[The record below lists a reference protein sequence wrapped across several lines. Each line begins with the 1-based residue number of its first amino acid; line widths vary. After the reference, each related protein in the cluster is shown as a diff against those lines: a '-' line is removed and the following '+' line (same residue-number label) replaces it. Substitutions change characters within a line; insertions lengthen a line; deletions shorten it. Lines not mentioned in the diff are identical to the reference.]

1 MSREKMLALKSH
13 MINESS
19 TSFKT
24 LETFEEKLTLTRD
37 GWIIQCNGKQAILF
51 DNIMGIECMVELA
64 NQLGVT
70 PQEAWTIKNKL
81 LESWPQ
87 SLDDVRN
94 LFGGIVREDSNVKL
108 AILSLFSLKLKKRV
122 ERLMGIIIL
131 SPNSSGKSKFS
142 REILSPLKDHVLEFT
157 RLTGAFLER
166 YFSKQS
172 IDRKIL
178 YLQELGN
185 NVPFQLHL
193 TLSEGMIRLGCV
205 ERKDGEF
212 QPVEVIAE
220 GQPFLWATSVEWF
233 SSQDLLHRCL
243 ILNLDE
249 SEEQTEEIIKFQN
262 KLSMDPIYREKFE
275 RFGDGCVRIFRKL
288 WEDAPRDVDV
298 VVPYAEVLRE
308 NIKIL
313 RDVKLRRDWSKLL
326 SLLKASAILF
336 YKHRPKLRINNNE
349 IIVSTVDDLRE
360 VLPLFTTSFKTT
372 LKNVSEK
379 EEKIIECLKDGLSL
393 TIKEIAQKTG
403 LPSKT
408 VRYLID
414 QFLEPKGFVICNRD
428 IRPMTVELVKTPEL
442 YIDENLIKK
451 AEEAVNTFLSSYWN
465 FRLQEKTSGKGPTQ
479 EKELKEIPKIN
490 FRIGESFLDEN
501 KLILSSIT
509 KVENSKETIGEDGA
523 SLYLNVVRG
532 GYPT

>member
-1 MSREKMLALKSH
+1 MNHYNSASDLKP
-13 MINESS
+13 
-19 TSFKT
+19 
-24 LETFEEKLTLTRD
+24 LEAFEEKLTLTQD
-37 GWIIQCNGKQAILF
+37 GWVIQYNGKKGVLF
-51 DNIMGIECMVELA
+51 DDILSIESNTLLA
-64 NQLGVT
+64 EQLGIT
-70 PQEAWTIKNKL
+70 PMEAWVLKNRL
-81 LESWPQ
+81 LELWPQ

-94 LFGGIVREDSNVKL
+94 LFRGIVREDSNVKL

-193 TLSEGMIRLGCV
+193 TLSEGMIRLGYV

-262 KLSMDPIYREKFE
+262 KLSMDPVYKGRFEKFIN
-275 RFGDGCVRIFRKL
+275 GCLRVFRNL
-288 WEDAPRDVDV
+288 WEDAPSDVEV
-298 VVPYAEVLRE
+298 VIPYAEVLRE
-308 NIKIL
+308 NIKVL

-336 YKHRPKLRINNNE
+336 YKHRPKLRIDGYE
-349 IIVSTVDDLRE
+349 IIVSTVDDLKE
-360 VLPLFTTSFKTT
+360 VLPLFSTSLKTT

-408 VRYLID
+408 VRYLVD

-428 IRPMTVELVKTPEL
+428 IRPMTVELVKTPDL
-442 YIDENLIKK
+442 YIDENLIKR

-465 FRLQEKTSGKGPTQ
+465 FRLQEKTSEKASIQ
-479 EKELKEIPKIN
+479 EKELKEILKFN
-490 FRIGESFLDEN
+490 FRIGGSFSDEN

-509 KVENSKETIGEDGA
+509 KVENSKETIGEDED
-523 SLYLNVVRG
+523 SCYLSVMGG

>member
-1 MSREKMLALKSH
+1 MSSILRDSDLKP
-13 MINESS
+13 
-19 TSFKT
+19 
-24 LETFEEKLTLTRD
+24 LDAFEEKITLTQD
-37 GWIIQCNGKQAILF
+37 GWIVQFNGKRAILF
-51 DNIMGIECMVELA
+51 NDILSIESNTLIA
-64 NQLGVT
+64 DQLGIT
-70 PQEAWTIKNKL
+70 PMEAWALKNKL
-81 LESWPQ
+81 LEAWPQ
-87 SLDDVRN
+87 NLNDVRN
-94 LFGGIVREDSNVKL
+94 LFGAIVREDSNIKL
-108 AILSLFSLKLKKRV
+108 AILSLFSLKLKDRS

-142 REILSPLKDHVLEFT
+142 KEILSPLKDDVIQFT
-157 RLTGAFLER
+157 RMTGPFLER
-166 YFSKQS
+166 YFSKQN
-172 IDRKIL
+172 IDRRIL
-178 YLQELGN
+178 YLQELGS

-193 TLSEGMIRLGCV
+193 TLSEGMIRLGYV

-220 GQPFLWATSVEWF
+220 GQPFLWATNVEWF

-262 KLSMDPIYREKFE
+262 KLSMDPIYRERFE
-275 RFGDGCVRIFRKL
+275 RFISGCFRIFYRL
-288 WEDAPRDVDV
+288 WNDAPSDV
-298 VVPYAEVLRE
+298 VVIIPYAEILRE
-308 NIKIL
+308 NIKVS

-326 SLLKASAILF
+326 SLLKAAAILF
-336 YKHRPKLRINNNE
+336 HKHRPKLRINNNE

-408 VRYLID
+408 IRYLID
-414 QFLEPKGFVICNRD
+414 QSLEPKGFVICNRD

-465 FRLQEKTSGKGPTQ
+465 FRLQEKTLEKGPTQ

-490 FRIGESFLDEN
+490 FRIGESFSDEN

-509 KVENSKETIGEDGA
+509 KVENSKETIGEDDA
-523 SLYLNVVRG
+523 SLYLSVTGG